1 MSVAAQEAGLL
12 KRILKSKA
20 TKPDP
25 LDGLAMTFFS
35 KSRSLIEGP
44 WNMSAIP
51 DFAYAETR
59 GERPS
64 DFERRLQKNRALL
77 QATMRHAAVHRAF
90 AEVQQLLKPPSV
102 LQDPAIDQ
110 LIQIEAVPNN
120 R

>member
-1 MSVAAQEAGLL
+1 
-12 KRILKSKA
+12 
-20 TKPDP
+20 
-25 LDGLAMTFFS
+25 
-35 KSRSLIEGP
+35 
-44 WNMSAIP
+44 MSAIP

-64 DFERRLQKNRALL
+64 DFESRLQKNRALL